1 MEFND
6 ITEKILE
13 AYSNPTKMK
22 IIFLL
27 ADDNEMTV
35 TQMASHLNMGRSNL
49 YHFVKQMV
57 ADQILSEP
65 IVRPKLNYVEKY
77 YKLNAVAFEQPQQE
91 LVKKKIE
98 ELSNVQY
105 ARPMLSSFLAGAGG
119 HLMMLARKVAETDD
133 ETVEKLAE
141 SLLKKNLVLEYI
153 STYVGSCPK
162 GEEYLRKA
170 AEEFSKPRQTLE
182 KKDRLRALIVSI
194 PFL

>member
-1 MEFND
+1 MESND
-6 ITEKILE
+6 IAEKILE

-27 ADDNEMTV
+27 TEDNEMTV

-57 ADQILSEP
+57 ADHILSEP

-77 YKLNAVAFEQPQQE
+77 YKLNTVAFEEPQQQ
-91 LVKKKIE
+91 LVEKKIG
-98 ELSNVQY
+98 ELSNVQ
-105 ARPMLSSFLAGAGG
+105 ARSMLSSYLAGAGG

-133 ETVEKLAE
+133 EMLEKLGE
-141 SLLKKNLVLEYI
+141 SFLNKNLILQYI

-162 GEEYLRKA
+162 GEEYLKKA
-170 AEEFSKPRQTLE
+170 AEEFSKPKQTVE
-182 KKDRLRALIVSI
+182 KKDRLRTLIVSI

>member
-1 MEFND
+1 MESND
-6 ITEKILE
+6 IAEKILE

-27 ADDNEMTV
+27 TEDNEMTV

-57 ADQILSEP
+57 ADHILSEP

-77 YKLNAVAFEQPQQE
+77 YKLNTVAFEEPQQQ
-91 LVKKKIE
+91 LVEKKIE
-98 ELSNVQY
+98 DLSNVQ
-105 ARPMLSSFLAGAGG
+105 ARSMLSSYLAGVGG

-133 ETVEKLAE
+133 EVLEKLGE
-141 SLLKKNLVLEYI
+141 SFLNKNLILQYT

-162 GEEYLRKA
+162 GEEYLKKA
-170 AEEFSKPRQTLE
+170 AEEFSKPKQTVE
-182 KKDRLRALIVSI
+182 KKDRLRTLIVSI